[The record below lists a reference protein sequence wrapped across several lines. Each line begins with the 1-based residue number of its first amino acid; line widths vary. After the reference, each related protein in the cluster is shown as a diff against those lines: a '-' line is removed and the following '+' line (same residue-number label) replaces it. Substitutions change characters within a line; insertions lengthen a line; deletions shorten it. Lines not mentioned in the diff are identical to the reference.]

1 MSESSDLPTRVDRL
15 ENDAIDI
22 KVAVS
27 ALISTTE
34 IHQRNIETMNRNIE
48 TMNRNIEIHQGNI
61 ETMNH
66 NIDAM
71 LQLMTQSLQRMEVV
85 ELDIRG
91 LQTEN
96 RRILDVLQQRN
107 TDDG

>member
-1 MSESSDLPTRVDRL
+1 MSESSNIPNRVERI
-15 ENDAIDI
+15 ENDSFDI

-34 IHQRNIETMNRNIE
+34 VHQRNIETMNRNIE
-48 TMNRNIEIHQGNI
+48 TQQG
-61 ETMNH
+61 

-71 LQLMTQSLQRMEVV
+71 LQLMTQSLQRMEVM

-96 RRILDVLQQRN
+96 RRILDILQHRY
-107 TDDG
+107 TEGE

>member
-1 MSESSDLPTRVDRL
+1 MSESSDLPNRVERL

-34 IHQRNIETMNRNIE
+34 VHQRNIEIMNRNIE
-48 TMNRNIEIHQGNI
+48 
-61 ETMNH
+61 
-66 NIDAM
+66 AM

-85 ELDIRG
+85 ESDIRG

-96 RRILDVLQQRN
+96 RRILDILQHRN
-107 TDDG
+107 TDDA